1 MVSAARHAACV
12 VNLLPKTVYP
22 AAQARLAH

>member
-12 VNLLPKTVYP
+12 VNLRPQTVYP
-22 AAQARLAH
+22 AAQSRLAH